1 MEAGK
6 HDKAKCRDVFALL
19 SEYLDRE
26 LTPETCAEIEA
37 HLAGCPPCIDF
48 LNSLKRTVR
57 LCHTCEEGAKPRPLT
72 AEQRDKLMS
81 AYRAF
86 LAAGRGA

>member
-1 MEAGK
+1 MGAGK
-6 HDKAKCRDVFALL
+6 HEKQKCHDVFAML

-37 HLAGCPPCIDF
+37 HLSGCPPCIEF

-57 LCHTCEEGAKPRPLT
+57 LCHDCGEGEKPRPLT
-72 AEQRDKLMS
+72 VEERDKLMS
-81 AYRAF
+81 AYRGF
-86 LAAGRGA
+86 LSANRG

>member
-1 MEAGK
+1 MGAGK
-6 HDKAKCRDVFALL
+6 HDKGKCHDVFALL

-26 LTPETCAEIEA
+26 LTPQTCAEIEA
-37 HLAGCPPCIDF
+37 HLAGCPPCIEF

-57 LCHTCEEGAKPRPLT
+57 LCRDCGGGEKPRPLT
-72 AEQRDKLMS
+72 AEQRDKLVS

-86 LAAGRGA
+86 LAGNRG